1 MQVRQ
6 NLDEDETY
14 RYLGGGDTQPGWK
27 WDTTRKGLRC
37 KSRGFG
43 WSWDWTLVDLSCTPR
58 ELTECDM
65 WLGWRWDG
73 TGIAMI
79 WDAWM
84 QVRQDLDGDE
94 VDQYG
99 FEIGPGCSWTAFFR
113 TWMEVSR
120 HRDGSEMQISG
131 LGLRWDMTWMKLTL

>member
-27 WDTTRKGLRC
+27 WDRTRKGLRC

-65 WLGWRWDG
+65 GGGETVQGSRRYENLL
-73 TGIAMI
+73 T
-79 WDAWM
+79 WM
-84 QVRQDLDGDE
+84 QVRQDLDGDDADE
-94 VDQYG
+94 YG
-99 FEIGPGCSWTAFFR
+99 FEIGHGCSWAAFFR
-113 TWMEVSR
+113 TWMEVR
-120 HRDGSEMQISG
+120 GHRDGNEMQISG
-131 LGLRWDMTWMKLTL
+131 PGLMWDMTWMKLRL